1 MMSFLVNGCLDRV
14 VENAAEK
21 QETLMKN
28 YCEYVHNKF
37 NKYAFGFF
45 FCELL
50 NVVITISQ
58 VSRSNDSKILLYTYH
73 LSDFCNSCFPELSVL

>member
-1 MMSFLVNGCLDRV
+1 MMSFLVTGCLDRV

-21 QETLMKN
+21 QETLMRN

-58 VSRSNDSKILLYTYH
+58 VFKNIRYIHNQSTDS
-73 LSDFCNSCFPELSVL
+73 

>member
-1 MMSFLVNGCLDRV
+1 MGFLVKGCLGKTSIVFKRHCKLFCDIDRV
-14 VENAAEK
+14 VEDKEEK
-21 QETLMKN
+21 QEKLMKN

-58 VSRSNDSKILLYTYH
+58 VGIG
-73 LSDFCNSCFPELSVL
+73 